1 MPGGTLIALAAN
13 EIVMTGPI
21 DRSLFAG
28 GAVQAALSICPTH
41 VTEGCALIAKGHM
54 GVRKEAEMKLK
65 EEFALARSG
74 WNLMTFYQKF
84 EHSVILLLTALISV
98 VVALAVWNL
107 TVKIV
112 SSVFTTGFDP
122 TDYAVFQSLF
132 GMVFTVIIA
141 LEFKRS
147 LLVVTERKHGIVQV
161 RTVILIALLA
171 VVRKLMIIDLLD
183 ATQLFAFSGVI
194 VALGSVFW
202 LVRDQ
207 DRRER
212 VYRA

>member
-28 GAVQAALSICPTH
+28 GAVQAALSTQLTSP
-41 VTEGCALIAKGHM
+41 EGCALVAKGHV

>member
-28 GAVQAALSICPTH
+28 GAVQAALSIVQLTSP
-41 VTEGCALIAKGHM
+41 EGCTSSQGTYGRA
-54 GVRKEAEMKLK
+54 RKEAEMKLK

-141 LEFKRS
+141 QSQQSKPVDKVRLNLEKFVWS
-147 LLVVTERKHGIVQV
+147 
-161 RTVILIALLA
+161 
-171 VVRKLMIIDLLD
+171 
-183 ATQLFAFSGVI
+183 S
-194 VALGSVFW
+194 
-202 LVRDQ
+202 
-207 DRRER
+207 REK
-212 VYRA
+212 

>member
-1 MPGGTLIALAAN
+1 
-13 EIVMTGPI
+13 
-21 DRSLFAG
+21 
-28 GAVQAALSICPTH
+28 
-41 VTEGCALIAKGHM
+41 M

-141 LEFKRS
+141 QSQQSKP
-147 LLVVTERKHGIVQV
+147 VDKV
-161 RTVILIALLA
+161 R
-171 VVRKLMIIDLLD
+171 
-183 ATQLFAFSGVI
+183 
-194 VALGSVFW
+194 
-202 LVRDQ
+202 
-207 DRRER
+207 
-212 VYRA
+212 

>member
-1 MPGGTLIALAAN
+1 
-13 EIVMTGPI
+13 
-21 DRSLFAG
+21 
-28 GAVQAALSICPTH
+28 
-41 VTEGCALIAKGHM
+41 
-54 GVRKEAEMKLK
+54 
-65 EEFALARSG
+65 
-74 WNLMTFYQKF
+74 
-84 EHSVILLLTALISV
+84 
-98 VVALAVWNL
+98 
-107 TVKIV
+107 
-112 SSVFTTGFDP
+112 
-122 TDYAVFQSLF
+122 
-132 GMVFTVIIA
+132 MVFTVIIA

-183 ATQLFAFSGVI
+183 AAQLFAFSGVI

>member
-1 MPGGTLIALAAN
+1 LGEQGQGHALRAALGDARRHADCVGGKRN
-13 EIVMTGPI
+13 RHDRP
-21 DRSLFAG
+21 DRSKPVRWRRGTGGIEPFA
-28 GAVQAALSICPTH
+28 QLTSPK
-41 VTEGCALIAKGHM
+41 GCAVVAEGHM
-54 GVRKEAEMKLK
+54 GVRKEAEKKLK

-84 EHSVILLLTALISV
+84 EHLVILLLTALISV

-141 LEFKRS
+141 QSQQSKP
-147 LLVVTERKHGIVQV
+147 VDKV
-161 RTVILIALLA
+161 R
-171 VVRKLMIIDLLD
+171 
-183 ATQLFAFSGVI
+183 
-194 VALGSVFW
+194 
-202 LVRDQ
+202 
-207 DRRER
+207 
-212 VYRA
+212 

>member
-1 MPGGTLIALAAN
+1 
-13 EIVMTGPI
+13 
-21 DRSLFAG
+21 
-28 GAVQAALSICPTH
+28 
-41 VTEGCALIAKGHM
+41 M

-65 EEFALARSG
+65 EGFALARSG

>member
-1 MPGGTLIALAAN
+1 
-13 EIVMTGPI
+13 
-21 DRSLFAG
+21 
-28 GAVQAALSICPTH
+28 
-41 VTEGCALIAKGHM
+41 M
-54 GVRKEAEMKLK
+54 GVRKEAEKKLK

-147 LLVVTERKHGIVQV
+147 LLVVTERKDGIVQV

-171 VVRKLMIIDLLD
+171 VVRKLMIIDLLAID
-183 ATQLFAFSGVI
+183 ATQLFALSGVI

-212 VYRA
+212 VYKA